1 MSGKCARF
9 GKFNLIGI
17 LGAVIQLTVFGVLV
31 RWRGLSEV
39 AAAAVAVEVVLL
51 NNFFWHERFTWAD
64 RRRAGLHRR
73 LLRLARFHAA
83 NGLVSLAGNTAIVWL
98 LVRQFRAPALPSAV
112 AAIALCAPINFL
124 LADRWVYRAPA
135 DGLALD
141 A

>member
-1 MSGKCARF
+1 MKAGCARF

-17 LGAVIQLTVFGVLV
+17 VGAAIQLTLFGILV
-31 RWRGLSEV
+31 CWCRLSEV
-39 AAAAVAVEVVLL
+39 AASAIAVESVLL
-51 NNFFWHERFTWAD
+51 NNFFWHERFTWGD
-64 RRRAGLHRR
+64 RRHAGLRPR